1 MRISDWSSDVCSSDL
16 SKPVVSVSKI
26 ISRIEALIWTLSG
39 VETRGD
45 EANLTARLAFG
56 AARFDDEIGTR
67 PLDAI
72 GNLQAADHLQLRRG
86 HAGAAHHAP
95 SLHPSALRHDRAHPD
110 LAPAALFDEQRA
122 VDDAE
127 SDDAWPGHTA
137 VLRTSHRRPTVPHH
151 ARNSERE

>member
-86 HAGAAHHAP
+86 HKTE
-95 SLHPSALRHDRAHPD
+95 DRGVGKEWGRTCKTRGSPD
-110 LAPAALFDEQRA
+110 L
-122 VDDAE
+122 
-127 SDDAWPGHTA
+127 
-137 VLRTSHRRPTVPHH
+137 
-151 ARNSERE
+151 